1 MVKNILA
8 SEFRNSWKKV
18 FFWDEDQL
26 SKCILR
32 LAEIKSKPQEKV
44 RTKKNKQKNALVR
57 TKTTISTTEMLFCM
71 T

>member
-8 SEFRNSWKKV
+8 SEFRNSSKKV

-26 SKCILR
+26 SKCILH
-32 LAEIKSKPQEKV
+32 LAEIKPKTQEKV

-57 TKTTISTTEMLFCM
+57 TKPTISTTEMLFCM